1 VLVRER
7 SWVGEG
13 CEWDGLHLR
22 KKKWNWCFLRE
33 TWCSVCEGLC
43 LRKNKEKKGSVL
55 MKGWG
60 CIDWTRIEKKTT
72 EKQVVKV
79 LERKCG
85 EWGGLRIEE
94 K

>member
-1 VLVRER
+1 M
-7 SWVGEG
+7 
-13 CEWDGLHLR
+13 
-22 KKKWNWCFLRE
+22 
-33 TWCSVCEGLC
+33 
-43 LRKNKEKKGSVL
+43 